1 MPVRKVTGVV
11 HPLPNATAEG
21 RCRRRHFVRLV
32 DEQLIRV
39 RVTVF
44 AMVVTGLIAMVA
56 YGALLTFL
64 HSQATG
70 QLDSQLA
77 FTARQVGALARAG
90 HLTSPIVSGSPGL
103 IQVQNDRRQ
112 VVAASRSMVGLPAL
126 RARQPHG
133 EGPLYQRVCPGNR
146 CFTAISTRVS
156 SPSGPLTIYV
166 LGTEVGLF
174 PRPGLA
180 VLLALGIPV
189 SIGVAGLWRW
199 WLAARRLRPVERI
212 QAELD
217 EINAADLHRRVS
229 VPPKRDEFHRLVM
242 AVNATLDR
250 LEAAVE
256 QQRRL
261 VSDVSHDLRSPI
273 AGLRAELEAA
283 LIDPEGADLR
293 AALGRTLKN
302 TERLQNIV
310 TELLVLARREAGL
323 PGRAERVDL
332 GELAEREVARRPR
345 RVSAKV
351 DAEPGVIA
359 PVNDVDIGRV
369 LTNLLDNAA
378 RHADSEVIVT
388 VRREGDAAVVEVFN
402 DGEAIAPE
410 DRERIFERFIRLPA
424 SKKRDSDGTGLGLAI
439 SRDIA
444 GAYGGSLTL
453 ADDDVGTRF
462 VLTLPTLD

>member
-1 MPVRKVTGVV
+1 VR
-11 HPLPNATAEG
+11 PSN
-21 RCRRRHFVRLV
+21 
-32 DEQLIRV
+32 EQLIRV
-39 RVTVF
+39 RVAVI
-44 AMVVTGLIAMVA
+44 AMVVTGILAMLA
-56 YGALLTFL
+56 YGALLVFIRM
-64 HSQATG
+64 QAET
-70 QLDSQLA
+70 QLNNQLA
-77 FTARQVGALARAG
+77 FTARQVSALARAG

-112 VVAASRSMVGLPAL
+112 VVAASRSLVGLSAL
-126 RARQPHG
+126 RAPRPSV
-133 EGPLYQRVCPGNR
+133 EGPLFQRVCPGAR
-146 CFTAISTRVS
+146 CFTAIATRVAG
-156 SPSGPLTIYV
+156 PSGPLTVYV
-166 LGTEVGLF
+166 LAPEPGLF

-180 VLLALGIPV
+180 VFLALGIPV
-189 SIGVAGLWRW
+189 SIGAAGAWRW

-212 QAELD
+212 RAELD
-217 EINAADLHRRVS
+217 EINAADLHRRVTL
-229 VPPKRDEFHRLVM
+229 PPKRDEFHWLVM

-293 AALGRTLKN
+293 AALAKTLKN

-351 DAEPGVIA
+351 DAEPGVVA
-359 PVNDVDIGRV
+359 RVNNVDIGRV

-388 VRREGDAAVVEVFN
+388 VRREDHVAVTEVFN
-402 DGEAIAPE
+402 DGEPIAPE
-410 DRERIFERFIRLPA
+410 DRERIFERFIRLSA
-424 SKKRDSDGTGLGLAI
+424 SRKRDSGGTGLGLAI

-444 GAYGGSLTL
+444 HAYGGTLIL
-453 ADDDVGTRF
+453 ADDDLGTRF
-462 VLTLPTLD
+462 VLTLPLLDDAS

>member
-1 MPVRKVTGVV
+1 MR
-11 HPLPNATAEG
+11 LPN
-21 RCRRRHFVRLV
+21 
-32 DEQLIRV
+32 EQLIRV
-39 RVTVF
+39 RVTVIT
-44 AMVVTGLIAMVA
+44 MVVTGFLAMLA
-56 YGALLTFL
+56 YGALLAFVRM
-64 HSQATG
+64 QANTTLTN
-70 QLDSQLA
+70 QLV
-77 FTARQVGALARAG
+77 FTARQVSTLARVG
-90 HLTSPIVSGSPGL
+90 HLTSPIVSGTPGL
-103 IQVQNDRRQ
+103 IQVQNERRQ
-112 VVAASRSMVGLPAL
+112 VVAASRSLVGLSAL
-126 RARQPHG
+126 RAPRPSS
-133 EGPLYQRVCPGNR
+133 ENPLFQRVCPGNR
-146 CFTAISTRVS
+146 CFTAVAARVAA
-156 SPSGPLTIYV
+156 PSGPLTVYV
-166 LGTEVGLF
+166 LAPELGLF

-180 VLLALGIPV
+180 VFLALGIPV
-189 SIGVAGLWRW
+189 SIGAAGVWRW
-199 WLAARRLRPVERI
+199 WLVARRLRPVELIR
-212 QAELD
+212 AELD

-229 VPPKRDEFHRLVM
+229 VPPERDEFHWLVVT
-242 AVNATLDR
+242 VNATLDR

-323 PGRAERVDL
+323 PGRTERVDL
-332 GELAEREVARRPR
+332 GDLAEREVARRPR

-359 PVNDVDIGRV
+359 PVNNVDIGRV

-388 VRREGDAAVVEVFN
+388 VRREDGAAVVEVFN
-402 DGEAIAPE
+402 DGEAIEQE
-410 DRERIFERFIRLPA
+410 DRERIFERFIRLSA
-424 SKKRDSDGTGLGLAI
+424 SRKRDSDGTGLGLAI

-444 GAYGGSLTL
+444 DAYGGSLRL
-453 ADDDVGTRF
+453 ADDDLGTCF
-462 VLTLPTLD
+462 VLTLPLLQELP

>member
-1 MPVRKVTGVV
+1 
-11 HPLPNATAEG
+11 
-21 RCRRRHFVRLV
+21 
-32 DEQLIRV
+32 V
-39 RVTVF
+39 RVTVI
-44 AMVVTGLIAMVA
+44 AMVVTGFLAMLA
-56 YGALLTFL
+56 YGALLAFIRI
-64 HSQATG
+64 QAGT
-70 QLDSQLA
+70 QLTNQLV
-77 FTARQVGALARAG
+77 FTARQVGAIARTG
-90 HLTSPIVSGSPGL
+90 HLANPIVSSTPGL
-103 IQVQNDRRQ
+103 IQVQDDRRR
-112 VVAASRSMVGLPAL
+112 VVAASRSLVGLSAL
-126 RARQPHG
+126 RAPRPTG
-133 EGPLYQRVCPGNR
+133 DSPLLQRVCPGNR
-146 CFTAISTRVS
+146 CFTGVATRVTG
-156 SPSGPLTIYV
+156 PSGPLTVYV
-166 LGTEVGLF
+166 LAPELGLF

-180 VLLALGIPV
+180 VFLALGIPV
-189 SIGVAGLWRW
+189 SIGAAGVWKW
-199 WLAARRLRPVERI
+199 WLAARRLRPVELIR
-212 QAELD
+212 AELD

-229 VPPKRDEFHRLVM
+229 VPPRRDEFHSLVM

-293 AALGRTLKN
+293 AALGKTLKN

-332 GELAEREVARRPR
+332 GDLAEREVARRPR

-351 DAEPGVIA
+351 DAEPGVLA
-359 PVNDVDIGRV
+359 RVNSVDISRV

-388 VRREGDAAVVEVFN
+388 VRRESDDAVVEVFN

-424 SKKRDSDGTGLGLAI
+424 SRKRDSGGTGLGLAI

-444 GAYGGSLTL
+444 HAYGGSLTL
-453 ADDDVGTRF
+453 ADDDLGTCF
-462 VLTLPTLD
+462 VLTLPLLDGGP

>member
-1 MPVRKVTGVV
+1 M
-11 HPLPNATAEG
+11 
-21 RCRRRHFVRLV
+21 
-32 DEQLIRV
+32 
-39 RVTVF
+39 TVI
-44 AMVVTGLIAMVA
+44 AMVVTGFLAMLA
-56 YGALLTFL
+56 YGGLLAFVRI
-64 HSQATG
+64 QAG
-70 QLDSQLA
+70 IQLDNQLS
-77 FTARQVGALARAG
+77 FTARQVATLIRAG
-90 HLTSPIVSGSPGL
+90 HLETPIVSGNPGL

-112 VVAASRSMVGLPAL
+112 VVAASRSLVGLPAL
-126 RARQPHG
+126 RAKAPAGGSHLF
-133 EGPLYQRVCPGNR
+133 ERVCPANR
-146 CFTAISTRVS
+146 CFHALSMHVVG
-156 SPSGPLTIYV
+156 PDGPLTVYV
-166 LGTEVGLF
+166 LAPELGLF

-180 VLLALGIPV
+180 VFLALGIPF
-189 SIGVAGLWRW
+189 SIGVAGVWRW
-199 WLAARRLRPVERI
+199 WLAARRLRPVELIR
-212 QAELD
+212 AELD

-229 VPPKRDEFHRLVM
+229 VPPRRDEFSSLVE

-283 LIDPEGADLR
+283 LIDPEGTDLR
-293 AALGRTLKN
+293 SALRRTLKN

-323 PGRAERVDL
+323 PGRTERVDL

-345 RVSAKV
+345 RISAKV
-351 DAEPGVIA
+351 AAEPGVIA
-359 PVNDVDIGRV
+359 RVNDVDVGRV

-388 VRREGDAAVVEVFN
+388 VRRERDAAVVEIFN

-424 SKKRDSDGTGLGLAI
+424 SRKRDSGGTGLGLAI

-444 GAYGGSLTL
+444 DAYGGSLEL
-453 ADDDVGTRF
+453 ADDDLGTRF
-462 VLTLPTLD
+462 VLTLPLLEDPEA

>member
-1 MPVRKVTGVV
+1 VR
-11 HPLPNATAEG
+11 PSN
-21 RCRRRHFVRLV
+21 
-32 DEQLIRV
+32 EQLIRV
-39 RVTVF
+39 RVAVI
-44 AMVVTGLIAMVA
+44 AMVVTGILAMLA
-56 YGALLTFL
+56 YGALLVL
-64 HSQATG
+64 IRMQAEA
-70 QLDSQLA
+70 QLNNQLA
-77 FTARQVGALARAG
+77 FTARQVSALARAG
-90 HLTSPIVSGSPGL
+90 NLTSPIVSGSPGL

-112 VVAASRSMVGLPAL
+112 VVAASRSLVGLSAL
-126 RARQPHG
+126 RAPRPSV
-133 EGPLYQRVCPGNR
+133 ESPLFQRVCPGAR
-146 CFTAISTRVS
+146 CFTAIATRVAG
-156 SPSGPLTIYV
+156 PSGPLTVYV
-166 LGTEVGLF
+166 LAPEPGLF

-180 VLLALGIPV
+180 VFLALGIPV
-189 SIGVAGLWRW
+189 SIGAAGAWRW

-212 QAELD
+212 RAELD
-217 EINAADLHRRVS
+217 EINAADLHRRVTL
-229 VPPKRDEFHRLVM
+229 PPKRDEFHWLVM

-293 AALGRTLKN
+293 AALAKTLKN

-351 DAEPGVIA
+351 DAEPGVVA
-359 PVNDVDIGRV
+359 RVNNVDIGRV

-388 VRREGDAAVVEVFN
+388 VRREDHVAVAEVFN
-402 DGEAIAPE
+402 DGEAIASE
-410 DRERIFERFIRLPA
+410 DRERIFERFIRLSA
-424 SKKRDSDGTGLGLAI
+424 SRKRDSGGTGLGLAI

-444 GAYGGSLTL
+444 HAYGGTLTL
-453 ADDDVGTRF
+453 ADDDLGTRF
-462 VLTLPTLD
+462 VLTLPLLDDAS

>member
-1 MPVRKVTGVV
+1 MDGGRLLR
-11 HPLPNATAEG
+11 LPN
-21 RCRRRHFVRLV
+21 
-32 DEQLIRV
+32 DQLIRV
-39 RVTVF
+39 RVTVI
-44 AMVVTGLIAMVA
+44 AMVVTGLIALLA
-56 YGALLTFL
+56 YGALLAFIRI
-64 HSQATG
+64 QAG
-70 QLDSQLA
+70 VQLANQLA

-90 HLTSPIVSGSPGL
+90 HLTSPIVSGTPGL
-103 IQVQNDRRQ
+103 IQVQNERRQ
-112 VVAASRSMVGLPAL
+112 VVAASRSVLGLSAL
-126 RARQPHG
+126 RAPRPAG
-133 EGPLYQRVCPGNR
+133 DAPLFRRVCPGSR
-146 CFTAISTRVS
+146 CFTSVAMRVAG
-156 SPSGPLTIYV
+156 PSVALAGGGTGVLTVYV
-166 LGTEVGLF
+166 LAPEPGLF

-180 VLLALGIPV
+180 VFLALGIPV
-189 SIGVAGLWRW
+189 SIGAAGAWRW
-199 WLAARRLRPVERI
+199 WLAARRLRPVELIR
-212 QAELD
+212 AELD

-229 VPPKRDEFHRLVM
+229 LPPERHEFHWLVL

-283 LIDPEGADLR
+283 LIDPEGTDLR

-310 TELLVLARREAGL
+310 TELLALARREAGL
-323 PGRAERVDL
+323 PGRSERVDL
-332 GELAEREVARRPR
+332 ADLAEREVARRPR

-351 DAEPGVIA
+351 DAEPGVVA
-359 PVNDVDIGRV
+359 RVNDVDIGRV

-388 VRREGDAAVVEVFN
+388 VRREDGEAVVEVFN
-402 DGEAIAPE
+402 DGEAIASG

-424 SKKRDSDGTGLGLAI
+424 SRRRDSGGTGLGLAI

-444 GAYGGSLTL
+444 GAYGGSLRL
-453 ADDDVGTRF
+453 ADDDLGTRF
-462 VLTLPTLD
+462 VLTLPLLPDA

>member
-1 MPVRKVTGVV
+1 VR
-11 HPLPNATAEG
+11 PSY
-21 RCRRRHFVRLV
+21 
-32 DEQLIRV
+32 EQLIRV
-39 RVTVF
+39 RVTVI
-44 AMVVTGLIAMVA
+44 AMVVTGFLAMLGC
-56 YGALLTFL
+56 GALLVFVRV
-64 HSQATG
+64 QASAALT
-70 QLDSQLA
+70 SQLT
-77 FTARQVGALARAG
+77 FTARQVGALARVG
-90 HLTSPIVSGSPGL
+90 HLTSPIVSGTPGL
-103 IQVQNDRRQ
+103 IQVQNDQRQ
-112 VVAASRSMVGLPAL
+112 VVAASRSLVGLSAL
-126 RARQPHG
+126 RAPRPTG
-133 EGPLYQRVCPGNR
+133 DRPLFQRICPANR
-146 CFTAISTRVS
+146 CFTAVATRVA
-156 SPSGPLTIYV
+156 SPSGPLTVYV
-166 LGTEVGLF
+166 LAPELGLF

-180 VLLALGIPV
+180 VFLVLGIPV
-189 SIGVAGLWRW
+189 SIGAAGLWRW
-199 WLAARRLRPVERI
+199 WLAVRRLRPLELIR
-212 QAELD
+212 AELD

-229 VPPKRDEFHRLVM
+229 VPPKRDEFHWLVM

-310 TELLVLARREAGL
+310 TELLVLARKEAGL
-323 PGRAERVDL
+323 PRRTERVDL
-332 GELAEREVARRPR
+332 GDLAEREVARRPR

-359 PVNDVDIGRV
+359 PANTLDIGRV

-388 VRREGDAAVVEVFN
+388 VRRAGDRAVVEVFN

-424 SKKRDSDGTGLGLAI
+424 SRKRDSGGTGLGLAI

-444 GAYGGSLTL
+444 DAYGGSLTV
-453 ADDDVGTRF
+453 ADDDLGTCF
-462 VLTLPTLD
+462 VLMLPLLDEPAGPYEEPEP

>member
-1 MPVRKVTGVV
+1 M
-11 HPLPNATAEG
+11 
-21 RCRRRHFVRLV
+21 
-32 DEQLIRV
+32 
-39 RVTVF
+39 RVTVI
-44 AMVVTGLIAMVA
+44 AMVVTGFLAMLA
-56 YGALLTFL
+56 YGGLLAFVRI
-64 HSQATG
+64 QAG
-70 QLDSQLA
+70 IQLDNQLT
-77 FTARQVGALARAG
+77 FTARQVATLIRAG
-90 HLTSPIVSGSPGL
+90 GHLGSPIVSGNPGL
-103 IQVQNDRRQ
+103 IQVQNDQRQ
-112 VVAASRSMVGLPAL
+112 VVAASRSLVGLSAL
-126 RARQPHG
+126 RAKAPTGGSHLF
-133 EGPLYQRVCPGNR
+133 ERVCPANR
-146 CFTAISTRVS
+146 CFHALSMRVVG
-156 SPSGPLTIYV
+156 PNGPLTVYV
-166 LGTEVGLF
+166 LAPELGLF

-180 VLLALGIPV
+180 VFLALGIPF
-189 SIGVAGLWRW
+189 SIGVAGVWRW
-199 WLAARRLRPVERI
+199 WLAARRLRPVELIR
-212 QAELD
+212 AELD

-229 VPPKRDEFHRLVM
+229 VPPRRDEFSSLVE

-283 LIDPEGADLR
+283 LIDPEGTDLR
-293 AALGRTLKN
+293 SALRRTLKN

-323 PGRAERVDL
+323 PGRTERVDL

-351 DAEPGVIA
+351 AAEPGVIA
-359 PVNDVDIGRV
+359 RVNDVDVGRV

-388 VRREGDAAVVEVFN
+388 VRRERDVAVVEVFN

-424 SKKRDSDGTGLGLAI
+424 SRKRDSGGSGLGLAI

-444 GAYGGSLTL
+444 DAYGGSLEL
-453 ADDDVGTRF
+453 ADDDLGTRF
-462 VLTLPTLD
+462 VLTLPLLEEPEA